1 MTPEDWAKIFGAVVV
16 SIGGLTVAIQ
26 RYGVTRTKDK
36 TVEAG
41 ELAATSQFKGMQDAI
56 EANRVEAAEARK
68 ETAELRLE
76 FSRMDKTIHSQ
87 QRTITR
93 MEMLLRQFSGLVQQ
107 HGIKVPAYMQGEL
120 ADLIVPNEEMADR
133 RSSK

>member
-1 MTPEDWAKIFGAVVV
+1 MTPEDWAKILGAILV
-16 SIGGLTVAIQ
+16 SLGGLTVAVQ
-26 RYGVTRTKDK
+26 RYGVTRSKDK
-36 TVEAG
+36 TIEAG
-41 ELAATSQFKGMQDAI
+41 ELAATSQFKNMQDAI
-56 EANRVEAAEARK
+56 ESNRVEAAEARK

-107 HGIKVPAYMQGEL
+107 HGIQVPTYMQGEL
-120 ADLIVPNEEMADR
+120 DDLIVTNEEMADR
-133 RSSK
+133 RAK

>member
-1 MTPEDWAKIFGAVVV
+1 MSAEDWVKVLGALMV
-16 SIGGLTVAIQ
+16 SIGGLTVAVQ
-26 RYGVTRTKDK
+26 RYGVTRAKDA
-36 TVEAG
+36 TATAG
-41 ELAATSQFKGMQDAI
+41 ELAATSQFQSMQDAI
-56 EANRVEAAEARK
+56 EANRIEAAQARR

-107 HGIKVPAYMQGEL
+107 HGITVPEYMKGEL
-120 ADLIVPNEEMADR
+120 ADLIVPGDEIADR
-133 RSSK
+133 RAP